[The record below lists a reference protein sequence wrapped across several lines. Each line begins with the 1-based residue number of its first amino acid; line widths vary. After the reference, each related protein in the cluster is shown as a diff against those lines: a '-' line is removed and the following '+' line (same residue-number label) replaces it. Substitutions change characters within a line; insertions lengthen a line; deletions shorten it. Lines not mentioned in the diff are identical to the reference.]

1 MEERKSRMAA
11 RDADMPPAPGLE
23 EDLKHIKAHIASLRD
38 DLETLA
44 GDAAR
49 VGHHQLDRM
58 QSTANAAAAEF
69 AEVVRRNPLSTLAI
83 AAGVGFLYGVLT
95 RR

>member
-1 MEERKSRMAA
+1 MAA
-11 RDADMPPAPGLE
+11 RDADMPPAPGLD

-49 VGHHQLDRM
+49 HQFDRM
-58 QSTANAAAAEF
+58 QSTANAAAAQF
-69 AEVVRRNPLSTLAI
+69 ADVVRRNPVSTLAV

>member
-1 MEERKSRMAA
+1 MAA
-11 RDADMPPAPGLE
+11 RDADMPPAPGLD
-23 EDLKHIKAHIASLRD
+23 EDLKHIKAHIASLRE

-58 QSTANAAAAEF
+58 QSTANAAAA
-69 AEVVRRNPLSTLAI
+69 NSPTSS
-83 AAGVGFLYGVLT
+83 AATPCQRWRSLPGSGSFMGS
-95 RR
+95 

>member
-1 MEERKSRMAA
+1 MAA
-11 RDADMPPAPGLE
+11 NDAEMPPAPGLD
-23 EDLKHIKAHIASLRD
+23 EDLKQIKAHVASLRE

-49 VGHHQLDRM
+49 VGHHQFDRM
-58 QSTANAAAAEF
+58 QSTANAAAAE
-69 AEVVRRNPLSTLAI
+69 VGDMVRRNPVSALAI

>member
-1 MEERKSRMAA
+1 MAQN
-11 RDADMPPAPGLE
+11 DAEMPPAPGLGD
-23 EDLKHIKAHIASLRD
+23 DLKQISSHIASLRE

-44 GDAAR
+44 GDVGR
-49 VGHHQLDRM
+49 VGHHQFDRM
-58 QSTANAAAAEF
+58 QSRANAAAAQV
-69 AEVVRRNPLSTLAI
+69 AEAVRRNPLSAVTI